1 MFDPK
6 YFDSSSF
13 EISTLDLKKIT
24 IDFQV
29 IHGSQEVGKYLR
41 ECFAISFYNIISAY
55 EYNDYLKEKVIEY
68 LMQNDSE
75 ELYQTA
81 ISSIHDIDDEQVKD
95 YILNVLIDDLGI
107 FSNFVSLKSE
117 NKEDKYITQ
126 FTLNLSEF
134 LTIFESIK
142 ELDENITD
150 FINDFVLGIKN
161 KLNARCIIKYKDS
174 YVKQQYMHYYSEIY
188 DLEMELRKILTYIF
202 NNEYESPYALL
213 NDYDLKIPKDNQKDE
228 EYFSTNYENEFFML
242 CFSDYIKICNKQLK
256 NIISNKDLIE
266 IVKESSDFEEFKKK
280 LPNGIQ
286 NIKYLDFLS
295 SIKEDLNSL
304 EEMRNS
310 IMHSRKYSLDIE
322 SYERS
327 KEQLSKKI
335 ENFWKDIIS

>member
-1 MFDPK
+1 MFAPK
-6 YFDSSSF
+6 YFDSGSF
-13 EISTLDLKKIT
+13 EISTLDLKEIT

-29 IHGSQEVGKYLR
+29 IHGSQEVEKYLK

-55 EYNDYLKEKVIEY
+55 EYNDYLKEKVTEY

-75 ELYQTA
+75 ELYQIEA
-81 ISSIHDIDDEQVKD
+81 PSIHDIDDEQVKN
-95 YILNVLIDDLGI
+95 YILNVLIDDLEI
-107 FSNFVSLKSE
+107 FSNLVNIKAE
-117 NKEDKYITQ
+117 DNEDKYITQ

-134 LTIFESIK
+134 FTIFESINDL
-142 ELDENITD
+142 EENIKSFIED
-150 FINDFVLGIKN
+150 FISGIGYN
-161 KLNARCIIKYKDS
+161 LDAQCIIKYKDT
-174 YVKQQYMHYYSEIY
+174 YVKQQYMQYYSEIY

-213 NDYDLKIPKDNQKDE
+213 NDYDLNIPKYNQKDE

-242 CFSDYIKICNKQLK
+242 CFSDYIKICNQQTKIKTSANDIINLIRSSLSFDELK
-256 NIISNKDLIE
+256 EKVILGIKNK
-266 IVKESSDFEEFKKK
+266 KH
-280 LPNGIQ
+280 
-286 NIKYLDFLS
+286 LDFLS

-310 IMHSRKYSLDIE
+310 IMHSRKYPLDIE

-335 ENFWKDIIS
+335 ESFWKDIVP